1 MQVET
6 LSDVLDWTKA
16 IHTNL
21 ADCLTHCGEGSERER
36 IKILLDYLAHH
47 ERELSRV
54 LTLTKQ
60 HATPAALN
68 TWCYDYF
75 EKYPVKPHEEC
86 HAEFRDM
93 DTRQA
98 TATLLSVHE
107 KIIGLYRYLHSRAE
121 VTSSREL
128 LEQLMALEEHKAM
141 RIARDT
147 ARMEDL

>member
-21 ADCLTHCGEGSERER
+21 ADCFTHCGEDSERER
-36 IKILLDYLAHH
+36 LKLLLDYLAHH
-47 ERELSRV
+47 ERELGRV
-54 LTLTKQ
+54 LDLTKQ
-60 HATPAALN
+60 DATPAALN

-75 EKYPVKPHEEC
+75 DKYPVKPHEEC
-86 HAEFRDM
+86 HAEFHDM
-93 DTRQA
+93 ETRQVV
-98 TATLLSVHE
+98 ATLLAAHE

-128 LEQLMALEEHKAM
+128 LEQLMELE
-141 RIARDT
+141 
-147 ARMEDL
+147 

>member
-1 MQVET
+1 MMQVET

-36 IKILLDYLAHH
+36 LKMLLDYLAHH

-68 TWCYDYF
+68 TWCYEYF

-98 TATLLSVHE
+98 TATLLAVHE
-107 KIIGLYRYLHSRAE
+107 KIIGLYRYLHSRAG
-121 VTSSREL
+121 VTSTRE
-128 LEQLMALEEHKAM
+128 LEEHEAM

-147 ARMEDL
+147 GRMEDL

>member
-21 ADCLTHCGEGSERER
+21 ADCLTHCGEGSECER
-36 IKILLDYLAHH
+36 LKMLLDYLAHH

-54 LTLTKQ
+54 ITLTKQ

-86 HAEFRDM
+86 HGEFSDM
-93 DTRQA
+93 DTRQVV
-98 TATLLSVHE
+98 ATLLAVHE
-107 KIIGLYRYLHSRAE
+107 KIIGLYRYLHPRAE

-128 LEQLMALEEHKAM
+128 LEQLMKLEEHEAM

>member
-1 MQVET
+1 M
-6 LSDVLDWTKA
+6 
-16 IHTNL
+16 
-21 ADCLTHCGEGSERER
+21 
-36 IKILLDYLAHH
+36 LLPKMTCD
-47 ERELSRV
+47 S
-54 LTLTKQ
+54 KQ

-93 DTRQA
+93 DTRQVV
-98 TATLLSVHE
+98 ATLLAVHE

-128 LEQLMALEEHKAM
+128 LEQLMELEKHEAM
-141 RIARDT
+141 RIARDA

>member
-36 IKILLDYLAHH
+36 LKMLLDYLAHH

-60 HATPAALN
+60 HASPSALN
-68 TWCYDYF
+68 TWCYEYF
-75 EKYPVKPHEEC
+75 ERYPVKPHEEC
-86 HAEFRDM
+86 DAEFHDM
-93 DTRQA
+93 DTRQVV
-98 TATLLSVHE
+98 ATLLAVHE
-107 KIIGLYRYLHSRAE
+107 KVIGLYRYLHSRAE
-121 VTSSREL
+121 VPSSRVL
-128 LEQLMALEEHKAM
+128 LEQLMELEEHEAM
-141 RIARDT
+141 RIARDA